1 LTDSAASG
9 VQLPDDLTQV
19 GYVSGAYGVTGS
31 IRVTPF
37 SADADALLNVKT
49 WWLDKPGLHSVT
61 VRTAKLHGGDVV
73 AQLVGVVGRDASE
86 ALKGAQVTIPRSQF
100 PELPA
105 EEYYWSDLIGLEVV
119 NLQGEALGQ
128 VTDMMD
134 NGVQSIFRISPAADA
149 AAADAAAAD
158 ATADAKAPERL
169 IPYVDQYVKTIDLA
183 AKKITVDWGLDY

>member
-1 LTDSAASG
+1 M
-9 VQLPDDLTQV
+9 QFPDDLTQV

-49 WWLDKPGLHSVT
+49 WWLDKPVLRSVV

-73 AQLVGVVGRDASE
+73 AQLAGVVGRDASE
-86 ALKGAQVTIPRSQF
+86 ALKGAAVSIPRSQF

-105 EEYYWSDLIGLEVV
+105 NEYYWSDLIGLEVV

-134 NGVQSIFRISPAADA
+134 NGVQSIFRITPAAGED
-149 AAADAAAAD
+149 ADARAA
-158 ATADAKAPERL
+158 ERL

-183 AKKITVDWGLDY
+183 VRKITVDWGLDY

>member
-9 VQLPDDLTQV
+9 VQIPDDLTQV

-49 WWLDKPGLHSVT
+49 WWLDKSGQRSVT

-86 ALKGAQVTIPRSQF
+86 ALKGAAVSIPRSQF

-105 EEYYWSDLIGLEVV
+105 DEFYWSDLIGLDVV
-119 NLQGEALGQ
+119 NLQGEALGR

-134 NGVQSIFRISPAADA
+134 NGAQSILRIQPVADAEADA
-149 AAADAAAAD
+149 A
-158 ATADAKAPERL
+158 TDAKAAERL
-169 IPYVDQYVKTIDLA
+169 IPYVDQFVKTVDLA

>member
-1 LTDSAASG
+1 MKI
-9 VQLPDDLTQV
+9 PDDLTQV

-37 SADADALLNVKT
+37 SAEADALLNVKT
-49 WWLDKPGLHSVT
+49 WWLDKPSPHAFT

-73 AQLVGVVGRDASE
+73 TQLVGVVGGDASE
-86 ALKGAQVTIPRSQF
+86 ALKGAAVSIPRSQF

-105 EEYYWSDLIGLEVV
+105 DEFYWSDLIGLEVV

-128 VTDMMD
+128 VADMMD
-134 NGVQSIFRISPAADA
+134 NGAQSILRIKPVAD
-149 AAADAAAAD
+149 
-158 ATADAKAPERL
+158 ADAKAEERL
-169 IPYVDQYVKTIDLA
+169 IPYVDQFVKTVDLA

>member
-9 VQLPDDLTQV
+9 VHIPDDLTQV

-49 WWLDKPGLHSVT
+49 WWLDKPGLHAVS

-73 AQLVGVVGRDASE
+73 SQLVGVVGRDASE
-86 ALKGAQVTIPRSQF
+86 ALKGAAVSIPRSEF
-100 PELPA
+100 PQLPA
-105 EEYYWSDLIGLEVV
+105 DEYYWSDLIGLDVV

-134 NGVQSIFRISPAADA
+134 NGVQSIFRITPA
-149 AAADAAAAD
+149 AAADD
-158 ATADAKAPERL
+158 GAKAPERL
-169 IPYVDQYVKTIDLA
+169 IPYVDHYVKTIDLA